1 MHAGVMIECTSVQA
15 EASGPLDWDQVEH
28 WVDRDL
34 ALLASLAR
42 ETGAFVRR
50 RGLVSVSALL
60 RLILAYACGETS
72 LKRVGLWAATQ
83 GLCDL
88 SEVAISMR
96 LRTAG
101 RWLGCLLARLMVQ
114 RRDTL
119 PEGALRLRI
128 IDATTANRRGSKGT
142 DWRVHLGFD
151 LATVC
156 IDEVELTDAHGG
168 ETLVRHAAHPG
179 EVILADAG
187 YAHRAGLGSALSSG
201 AHVVVRMNWHNLPLR
216 DEETGKIDIATWLTG
231 PGFGDVAERS
241 ALVDTSNGSFPVRLV
256 VGRLPAE
263 AAAAARARSAHQ
275 ARKKKHKVDP
285 RTLQAAGF
293 CLLVTSLPAELWS
306 GRQVLDLY
314 RIRWQIEMH
323 IKRMKSIL
331 LLGDIPARHPD
342 VVRSYILAKLILAL
356 LVEDLIMC
364 ARTQYSTWPFQGRP
378 TPNLWQLTMTCWQAV
393 KNAIRGAPELR
404 FHQLLLPQFQ
414 RYLSVTKRRRPNQL
428 EEAKTIIQAL
438 ANTPRQML
446 LPCPIPCLS

>member
-1 MHAGVMIECTSVQA
+1 MTERTLILTG
-15 EASGPLDWDQVEH
+15 ASEPLDWDQVVQ
-28 WVDRDL
+28 WVERDL
-34 ALLASLAR
+34 AVLGSLAR
-42 ETGAFVRR
+42 ETGAFVRS
-50 RGLVSVSALL
+50 RGLVSVSDLL

-101 RWLGCLLARLMVQ
+101 RWLGCLVARLMVR

-119 PEGALRLRI
+119 PEGALRIRI
-128 IDATTANRRGSKGT
+128 IDATTANRLGSKST
-142 DWRVHLGFD
+142 DWRVHLGLD
-151 LATVC
+151 LAAVC

-168 ETLVRHAAHPG
+168 ETLVRHAAGPG
-179 EVILADAG
+179 EIILADAG
-187 YAHRAGLGSALSSG
+187 YAHRAGLGSVLSSG
-201 AHVVVRMNWHNLPLR
+201 AHVVVRMNWQNLPLR
-216 DEETGKIDIATWLTG
+216 DEQTGKIDVVAWLTG

-241 ALVDTSNGSFPVRLV
+241 VLVDTANGTFPVRLV

-263 AAAAARARSAHQ
+263 AAAAARKRSAHQ

-306 GRQVLDLY
+306 ARQILDLY

-323 IKRMKSIL
+323 SKRMKSIV

-342 VVRSYILAKLILAL
+342 VVQSYILGKLILAL
-356 LVEDLIMC
+356 LVEDLVMH
-364 ARTQYSTWPFQGRP
+364 ASEHYAGWTPSQRP
-378 TPNLWQLTMTCWQAV
+378 SPNLWQLTQTCWQAV
-393 KNAIRGAPELR
+393 KNAIRGAPVLR
-404 FHQLLLPQFQ
+404 LQQLLLPQFQ
-414 RYLSVTKRRRPNQL
+414 RYLTVPKRKRPNQL
-428 EEAKTIIQAL
+428 EQAKAMIQAL
-438 ANTPRQML
+438 ADMHCQLP
-446 LPCPIPCLS
+446 LPCPVPCLS

>member
-1 MHAGVMIECTSVQA
+1 MHAGVMTERTLILA
-15 EASGPLDWDQVEH
+15 GASGPLDWDQVVQ
-28 WVDRDL
+28 WVERDL
-34 ALLASLAR
+34 ALLGSLAR
-42 ETGAFVRR
+42 KTGAFVRS
-50 RGLVSVSALL
+50 RGLVSVSDLL

-101 RWLGCLLARLMVQ
+101 RWLGCLVARLMVR
-114 RRDTL
+114 RRDSL

-128 IDATTANRRGSKGT
+128 IDATTANRLGSKGT

-151 LATVC
+151 LAAVC

-168 ETLVRHAAHPG
+168 ETLVRHSASPG
-179 EVILADAG
+179 EIILADAG
-187 YAHRAGLGSALSSG
+187 YAHRAGLGSVLSSG
-201 AHVVVRMNWHNLPLR
+201 AHVVVRMNWQNLPLR
-216 DEETGKIDIATWLTG
+216 DEQTGRIDVVAWLTG
-231 PGFGDVAERS
+231 PDFGDVDERS
-241 ALVDTSNGSFPVRLV
+241 VLVDTSNGTFPVRLV

-263 AAAAARARSAHQ
+263 AAVAARKRSSHQ

-306 GRQVLDLY
+306 TRQVLDLY

-323 IKRMKSIL
+323 IKRMKSIV

-342 VVRSYILAKLILAL
+342 VVQSYILAKLILAL
-356 LVEDLIMC
+356 LVEDLIMY
-364 ARTQYSTWPFQGRP
+364 ARRQYSTWPFQGRP
-378 TPNLWQLTMTCWQAV
+378 TPNPWQLTLTCWQAL
-393 KNAIRGAPELR
+393 KNAIRGAPELH

-414 RYLSVTKRRRPNQL
+414 RYLTVTRRRRPNQL
-428 EEAKTIIQAL
+428 EQAKTIIQAL
-438 ANTPRQML
+438 ANTPCQIP
-446 LPCPIPCLS
+446 LPCTVPCLS